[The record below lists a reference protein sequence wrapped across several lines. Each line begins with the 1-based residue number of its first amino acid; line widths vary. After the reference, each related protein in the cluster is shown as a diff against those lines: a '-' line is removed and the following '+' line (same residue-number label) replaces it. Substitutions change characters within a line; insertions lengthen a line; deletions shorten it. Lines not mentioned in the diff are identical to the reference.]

1 MAKVNFY
8 KLLQKGLEQVLFDL
22 GFKLVSKSGGT
33 IYYNRQKEKIKE
45 GIRFVLHRFSP
56 EWNIELEKPNNDPP
70 VVELKR
76 LIDGKV
82 YVWWSSSN
90 EEEVV
95 EGLKEAK
102 EILLNEGLRWFEG
115 KIDYWKLFEE
125 KKLGIKK

>member
-82 YVWWSSSN
+82 YVWWSYSN
-90 EEEVV
+90 EEEMV

-125 KKLGIKK
+125 QN

>member
-82 YVWWSSSN
+82 YVWWSYSN
-90 EEEVV
+90 EEEMV

-102 EILLNEGLRWFEG
+102 GILLNEGLRWFEG

-125 KKLGIKK
+125 QN